1 MKNKKLVAVGGF
13 LVLGVIVAI
22 IVMMA
27 RSSNNKH
34 NEVVNESI
42 ADYIDSTSAEEET
55 EESETFETLAEGDY
69 PVLTN
74 PPEPTVSLGEGDSEY
89 EIPWELG
96 VIRITSKDLSSY
108 DEFVADER
116 LHHDLANVWFD
127 VTVEYVAEQFQSGPG
142 WCSVGFIDSMGSTG
156 VIKFDVVEGI
166 VDIHWDSEDD
176 ISNET
181 VEEGTTT
188 VSSSTDEIALHGYMQ
203 RGLDYPDVPIENF
216 ITHKDEDY
224 NPKWVPTIYGS
235 ELPTEVIR
243 YESEGYDYFDM
254 DVVDSGVVAR
264 YEFDANS
271 DHDYYSAKE
280 LATYFDRYNEFV
292 GVELQTYM
300 TVNGRSNQN
309 KLAFN
314 MLSMYFSNL
323 GDYVVFKHVVN
334 RDEGSTFFIEIGDKR
349 YELYLDNGI
358 EDAVFIKRIN

>member
-181 VEEGTTT
+181 VEEGTTA